1 LFVAASG
8 GYKGERCG
16 VIAVFS
22 SFFLAGFES
31 ATGYNAHCQW
41 FDQIAATEHD
51 QRADED
57 YRLLSAA
64 GIRAAREAVR
74 WPVVDVGG
82 RYDFASVLPHIEA
95 ARQHGIEL
103 IFDLF
108 HFGYPADVDLF
119 AAEFPARFADY
130 AYAAARFLAAHT
142 DGPLYITPINEPS
155 YFAWAAG
162 ESALFAPH
170 ARERGWE
177 LKVCLMRGA
186 IQGIEAIRSACRD
199 ARIINVDSLC
209 RVVAPFNRP
218 DLQHEV
224 DDFNNG
230 AVMQGWDMLAGRLL
244 PELGGSPRHLD
255 IIGINYYWT
264 NQWELHHAGL
274 PLDDA
279 DPRRWPLRKLV
290 RAVWERYGV
299 EDMLVTETS
308 HVGDMRPV
316 WLRELA
322 TECAAL
328 LEEGVP
334 LRGVCL
340 YPVLG
345 MPEWHRRD
353 EWTQMGLWD
362 LVQTGE
368 GLARAPH
375 APTLAAL
382 REAQLRLEPLH
393 ARVNRRPAFA
403 AAAGV

>member
-82 RYDFASVLPHIEA
+82 RYDFSSVLPPINA

-119 AAEFPARFADY
+119 AAEFSARFADY

-142 DGPLYITPINEPS
+142 DGPVYITPINEPS

-162 ESALFAPH
+162 EAALFAPH

-186 IQGIEAIRSACRD
+186 IQGIEAIRAACPD

-209 RVVAPFNRP
+209 RVVAPFDRP
-218 DLQHEV
+218 DLQHEA

-230 AVMQGWDMLAGRLL
+230 AVMQGWDMLAGRLM
-244 PELGGSPRHLD
+244 PELGGSPQHLD
-255 IIGINYYWT
+255 IIGLNYYWT
-264 NQWELHHAGL
+264 NQWELHRAGL

-279 DPRRWPLRKLV
+279 DPRRWSLSQLV
-290 RAVWERYGV
+290 RAVSERYRGT
-299 EDMLVTETS
+299 DILLTETS
-308 HVGDMRPV
+308 HVEDMRPV

-322 TECAAL
+322 GECEL
-328 LEEGVP
+328 LLREGVP

-340 YPVLG
+340 YPALG
-345 MPEWHRRD
+345 MPEWHSRD
-353 EWTQMGLWD
+353 VWTRMGLWD
-362 LVQTGE
+362 LQPADG
-368 GLARAPH
+368 GLARVPH
-375 APTLAAL
+375 EPTLAAL
-382 REAQLRLEPLH
+382 GEAQLRLEPLH
-393 ARVNRRPAFA
+393 ARGNQRRAAFA
-403 AAAGV
+403 SAA